1 MELWQMD
8 ITGGVRLSD
17 GSELKVV
24 TGIDDHSRFCVL
36 AMVVRRAT
44 ARPVCDALAEA
55 MTAQGIPDQILGSG
69 LIKSQREMVA
79 VVVSA
84 ENQCHYCM
92 LSHGAACRLRTR
104 NPVLV
109 DELLT
114 NYRRADLPA
123 PERVMLDFAVKVA
136 NQAHEMTGAD
146 IELMRDAGWDDEEI
160 LHVIEIASMFS
171 FTGRL
176 ANTLGL
182 LANPEYAD
190 LGRQPRPK

>member
-1 MELWQMD
+1 MD

-55 MTAQGIPDQILGSG
+55 MTAQGIPDPVLGSG

-104 NPVLV
+104 DPVLV

-160 LHVIEIASMFS
+160 LHVIEIAAMFS

>member
-1 MELWQMD
+1 MD